1 MRFTAMGAKLRSQCA
16 PAAALLAFAI
26 ASFFVD
32 ASIRPGRFSVA
43 PSTRHVGFGRHRG
56 AFADNRL
63 NVLNFRGGSDENESK
78 TPVSDA
84 QEDKDEVAAASSE
97 SSAATVA
104 PKTKGWFIKKKQ
116 ESAIE
121 EQKQEN
127 NQGYVE
133 FTMNSDGQ
141 TTNIE
146 LQAPALQHELNKTL
160 NNLNELQNKIKEQG
174 QEEFSKL
181 ISANG
186 VANGGASSTEPK
198 HMSAKFPI
206 TREEL
211 PHFACMSVLM
221 FLFIYVFTTG
231 ELVGSLRKRLTYSI

>member
-1 MRFTAMGAKLRSQCA
+1 MRFTAMGAKLRSQGA
-16 PAAALLAFAI
+16 PVAALLAFAI

-43 PSTRHVGFGRHRG
+43 PSTRHVGLGCHRCT
-56 AFADNRL
+56 FADNRL

-84 QEDKDEVAAASSE
+84 QEDEVAAASSE

-104 PKTKGWFIKKKQ
+104 PKAKGWFSKKKQ
-116 ESAIE
+116 ESAID
-121 EQKQEN
+121 EQKQAN